1 MPKRIAKTI
10 SLLLCVLL
18 LAGCA
23 GGQTEAPV
31 TTAPPDDPGSDLLIN
46 GQAPIVRQSVDQV
59 FSLNYDPDAPI
70 NPVRAESSA
79 NMQFWSLLY
88 DSVFTVN
95 EDFSVSS
102 EIVREIR
109 TDDYQWWVFDLNTD
123 IRFSDGTPLT
133 AQDVAYSIQRAQQ
146 TAYYRERLSII
157 YGVSALGAD
166 CFAISTAYADSQFP
180 ALLNIPII
188 KNGDYFEDRP
198 LGSGPYMLDETRS
211 ALVPNPENRHRRE
224 LPVDIIYLR
233 DFMDTSARITAFED
247 ASIDIVT
254 NDPTGMYNLGYGS
267 SSEKRYYDTT
277 NLHFIGFNMRSMYF
291 QFFRARYALGFAIDR
306 EQIVNGLMGGCGV
319 VTTLPVHPRSPLY
332 DASYAATLAFDA
344 DKSAALFEA
353 AGIGDLDA
361 DGALEILVTG
371 IVVELDI
378 KFIVNNDSTVKVEAA
393 RQICQRLND
402 MGITTTLWEL
412 SWDDYITALET
423 GDYDMYY
430 GEVRLGADWD
440 LSYLF
445 RVPESREDVGRNYA
459 QCTDEAYCQQYAE
472 YLAAPESERYDAF
485 QRICRYVTE
494 GGAILPICFER
505 REILTHRGVVS
516 GISATQFDLFHNFT
530 GWTIRPDA

>member
-1 MPKRIAKTI
+1 MRKGIAKTI
-10 SLLLCVLL
+10 SLLLAALL
-18 LAGCA
+18 LTGCA
-23 GGQTEAPV
+23 GKGSETPTV
-31 TTAPPDDPGSDLLIN
+31 TAPPEEETSDLLIN
-46 GQAPIVRQSVDQV
+46 GQAPIVRQSVDHV
-59 FSLNYDPDAPI
+59 FSLNYDPDAPL
-70 NPVRAESSA
+70 NPIRAESSA

-88 DSVFTVN
+88 DSVFTLD
-95 EDFSVSS
+95 EDFNVSS

-109 TDDYQWWVFDLNTD
+109 TEDYQWWVFDLNTD
-123 IRFSDGTPLT
+123 ICFSDGTPLT

-146 TAYYRERLSII
+146 TSYYRERLSII
-157 YGVSALGAD
+157 YGVSAMGTD
-166 CFAISTAYADSQFP
+166 CFAVSTYYADSQFP

-188 KNGDYFEDRP
+188 KSGDYFEDAP
-198 LGSGPYMLDETRS
+198 LGSGPYKLNAAGN
-211 ALVPNPENRHRRE
+211 ALIPNTENRHARE
-224 LPVDIIYLR
+224 LPVNIIYLR

-267 SSEKRYYDTT
+267 GSEKRYYDTT
-277 NLHFIGFNMRSMYF
+277 NMHFLGFNMRSMYF
-291 QFFRARYALGFAIDR
+291 QFFRARYAVGFAVDR

-319 VTTLPVHPRSPLY
+319 AATLPVHPRSSLY
-332 DASYAATLAFDA
+332 DSSYAASLEYDPT
-344 DKSAALFEA
+344 KSAALFEA
-353 AGIGDLDA
+353 AGVGDLDN

-378 KFIVNNDSTVKVEAA
+378 KFIVNNDSTVKVAAA
-393 RQICQRLND
+393 RQICQQLND

-412 SWDDYITALET
+412 SWDDYIQALES

-445 RVPESREDVGRNYA
+445 RLPESREDVGRNYA
-459 QCTDEAYCQQYAE
+459 QCADEAYCEQYAS

-485 QRICRYVTE
+485 QKICRYITE
-494 GGAILPICFER
+494 GGAITPICFER

-516 GISATQFDLFHNFT
+516 GLSATQFDLFHDFT
-530 GWTIRPDA
+530 DWTLHLEN